1 MSGDVFTRY
10 ARLYPVYVAFARHR
24 GHEDPRGFAQ
34 EVFARTLKG
43 RYEDQGWRPETWLNT
58 IARNLMADYWRH
70 RSNRA
75 LEHAPQPTCT
85 IDRYPCEDEYV
96 RRAVATLPERQ
107 RLVLWLRY
115 WVGYNTAQT
124 GIALGVS
131 AGTVKALQ
139 HRAEAGLRLRM
150 EAE

>member
-1 MSGDVFTRY
+1 MAGVVFDRY
-10 ARLYPVYVAFARHR
+10 ARLYPVMVAFARHR
-24 GHEDPRGFAQ
+24 GHEDPLAFAQ

-43 RYEDQGWRPETWLNT
+43 QYEDRGWKPETWLNT

-70 RSNRA
+70 RSYQA

-85 IDRYPCEDEYV
+85 VDRYPCEDAYV
-96 RRAVATLPERQ
+96 REAVKTLPERQ

-115 WVGYNTAQT
+115 WVGYNIAQT
-124 GIALGVS
+124 AAALGVNE
-131 AGTVKALQ
+131 GTAKALQ

-150 EAE
+150 EAA